1 MLTYL
6 FALSLSFFLDFRLS
20 ESESDSDELQKC
32 DKRQTN
38 KSENSDA
45 WFWQQKKHEL
55 DFYKGTVHT
64 KSACE
69 NRNIHC

>member
-32 DKRQTN
+32 DKTQTN

-45 WFWQQKKHEL
+45 
-55 DFYKGTVHT
+55 
-64 KSACE
+64 
-69 NRNIHC
+69 

>member
-6 FALSLSFFLDFRLS
+6 FALSLSFLDFRLS

-45 WFWQQKKHEL
+45 
-55 DFYKGTVHT
+55 
-64 KSACE
+64 
-69 NRNIHC
+69 

>member
-6 FALSLSFFLDFRLS
+6 FALSLSFFPDFRLS

-32 DKRQTN
+32 DERQTN

-45 WFWQQKKHEL
+45 
-55 DFYKGTVHT
+55 
-64 KSACE
+64 
-69 NRNIHC
+69 

>member
-6 FALSLSFFLDFRLS
+6 FAISLSFFADFRLS

-32 DKRQTN
+32 DKRQSN

-45 WFWQQKKHEL
+45 
-55 DFYKGTVHT
+55 
-64 KSACE
+64 
-69 NRNIHC
+69 